1 LEVGAAKILK
11 ERESKEKEEAK
22 VVVGDSMVKKHPG
35 GKSQHLMRS
44 PFIIRNPI
52 QSTCM

>member
-22 VVVGDSMVKKHPG
+22 VVVGDSMVK
-35 GKSQHLMRS
+35 
-44 PFIIRNPI
+44 NI
-52 QSTCM
+52 QAGNLNT